1 MIFDVFDAGGLRP
14 VRQRPGRRDHCRG
27 VGQGRHILIL
37 IRIRPSRK
45 NNKNLDQDPRID
57 TAK

>member
-27 VGQGRHILIL
+27 VGQGKHILL
-37 IRIRPSRK
+37 V
-45 NNKNLDQDPRID
+45 QDPDPTFQKERNRILE
-57 TAK
+57 K